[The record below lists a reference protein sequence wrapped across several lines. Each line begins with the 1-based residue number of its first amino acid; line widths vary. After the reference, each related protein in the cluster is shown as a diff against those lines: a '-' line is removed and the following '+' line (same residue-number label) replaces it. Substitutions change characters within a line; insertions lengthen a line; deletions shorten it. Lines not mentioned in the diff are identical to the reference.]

1 MIALH
6 IPSLLAKKRDGLE
19 LEREEIEWFI
29 AHLHT
34 IPNEQIGAFLMACQ
48 INGLN
53 AQETTYLTKAMLE
66 QGQRLPNREGAV
78 DKHSTGGVG
87 DKMSLVLAP
96 ALRACGATVPMLA
109 GRGLAHTGGT
119 IDKLESIPGFN
130 TGLSIEEM
138 NENPCFIS
146 RQTDEIAPTD
156 SILYAI
162 RDVTATVPCIG
173 LITASILSK
182 KAAEGIESLVLD
194 VKYGRAAFM
203 QHSEDARQLAQSMV
217 RVGTELGIKVTAQL
231 TDMDHPIGTMLGNSH
246 EIVESI
252 QCLKG
257 MGPSDTMELIHSQ
270 ANALGFEI
278 TEVIA
283 NGSALEEFKLML
295 ERQGV
300 DSTTAQQLIDNPW
313 NILQRSPQQYAI
325 QVEKPGYLADMDA
338 LTIGQVLCEAGAGRS
353 IQGAHIDHGI
363 GIEIHHSIGSK
374 VEAGDTVM
382 TLDAPFGL
390 DIQLIQ
396 RLKQSITIS
405 DYQVNS
411 GSRILET
418 ITISDCPTT

>member
-1 MIALH
+1 MH
-6 IPSLLAKKRDGLE
+6 IPNLLAKKRDGHALE
-19 LEREEIEWFI
+19 QKEIEWFI
-29 AHLHT
+29 QHLHE

-48 INGLN
+48 INGLD

-66 QGQRLPNREGAV
+66 QGERLPQREGAV

-96 ALRACGATVPMLA
+96 ALRACGAIVPMLA

-130 TGLSIEEM
+130 TGLTIEQM
-138 NENPCFIS
+138 KENPCFIS

-217 RVGTELGIKVTAQL
+217 RVGTELGIQVTAQL

-252 QCLKG
+252 ACLKG
-257 MGPSDTMELIHSQ
+257 LGPSDTMELIRAQ
-270 ANALGFEI
+270 ANALGFDI
-278 TEVIA
+278 DEVIA
-283 NGSALEEFKLML
+283 NGSALNEFKLML
-295 ERQGV
+295 IRQGV
-300 DSTTAQQLIDNPW
+300 DESSAQQLVDDPW
-313 NILQRSPQQYAI
+313 SVLQRSPQHYSI
-325 QVEKPGYLADMDA
+325 QVDKSGYLADLDA
-338 LTIGQVLCEAGAGRS
+338 LLIGQVLCEAGAGRS
-353 IQGAHIDHGI
+353 VQGSEIDHGI
-363 GIEIHHSIGSK
+363 GIEIHHSIGNQ
-374 VEAGDTVM
+374 VEAGDTIM
-382 TLDAPFGL
+382 TLDGPFGL
-390 DIQLIQ
+390 DIHLIQ
-396 RLKQSITIS
+396 RLKQAITIS
-405 DYQVNS
+405 DYQVKL
-411 GSRILET
+411 GTRILET
-418 ITISDCPTT
+418 VTISDCPTT

>member
-1 MIALH
+1 MH
-6 IPSLLAKKRDGLE
+6 IPNLLAKKRDGHALE
-19 LEREEIEWFI
+19 QKEIEWFI
-29 AHLHT
+29 QHLHE

-48 INGLN
+48 INGLD

-66 QGQRLPNREGAV
+66 QGERLPQREGAV

-96 ALRACGATVPMLA
+96 ALRACGAIVPMLA

-130 TGLSIEEM
+130 TGLTIEQM
-138 NENPCFIS
+138 KENPCFIS

-217 RVGTELGIKVTAQL
+217 RVGTELGIQVTAQL

-252 QCLKG
+252 ACLKG
-257 MGPSDTMELIHSQ
+257 LGPSDTMELIRAQ
-270 ANALGFEI
+270 ANALGFDI
-278 TEVIA
+278 DEVIA
-283 NGSALEEFKLML
+283 NGSALNEFKLML
-295 ERQGV
+295 IRQGV
-300 DSTTAQQLIDNPW
+300 DESSAQQLVDDPW
-313 NILQRSPQQYAI
+313 SVLQRSPQQYSI
-325 QVEKPGYLADMDA
+325 QVEKSGYLADLDA
-338 LTIGQVLCEAGAGRS
+338 LLIGQVLCEAGAGRS
-353 IQGAHIDHGI
+353 VQGSEIDHGI
-363 GIEIHHSIGSK
+363 GIEIHHSIGNQ
-374 VEAGDTVM
+374 VEAGDTIM
-382 TLDAPFGL
+382 TLDGPFGL
-390 DIQLIQ
+390 DIHLIQ
-396 RLKQSITIS
+396 RLKQAITIS
-405 DYQVNS
+405 DYQVKL
-411 GSRILET
+411 GTRILET
-418 ITISDCPTT
+418 VTISDCPTT

>member
-1 MIALH
+1 MH
-6 IPSLLAKKRDGLE
+6 IPNLLAKKRDGHALE
-19 LEREEIEWFI
+19 QKEIEWFI
-29 AHLHT
+29 EHLHE

-48 INGLN
+48 INGLD

-66 QGQRLPNREGAV
+66 QGERLPQREGAV

-96 ALRACGATVPMLA
+96 ALRACGAIVPMLA

-130 TGLSIEEM
+130 TGLTIEQM
-138 NENPCFIS
+138 KENPCFIS

-203 QHSEDARQLAQSMV
+203 QHSEDSRQLAQSMV
-217 RVGTELGIKVTAQL
+217 RVGTELGIQVTAQL

-252 QCLKG
+252 ACLKG
-257 MGPSDTMELIHSQ
+257 LGPSDTMELIRAQ
-270 ANALGFEI
+270 ANALGFDI
-278 TEVIA
+278 DEVIA
-283 NGSALEEFKLML
+283 NGSALNEFKLML
-295 ERQGV
+295 IRQGV
-300 DSTTAQQLIDNPW
+300 DESSAQQLVDDPW
-313 NILQRSPQQYAI
+313 SVLQRSPQHYSI
-325 QVEKPGYLADMDA
+325 QVEKSGYLADLDA
-338 LTIGQVLCEAGAGRS
+338 LLIGQVLCEAGAGRS
-353 IQGAHIDHGI
+353 VQGSEIDHGI
-363 GIEIHHSIGSK
+363 GIEIHHSIGNQ
-374 VEAGDTVM
+374 VEAGDTIM
-382 TLDAPFGL
+382 TLDGPFGL
-390 DIQLIQ
+390 DIHLIQ
-396 RLKQSITIS
+396 RLKQAITIS
-405 DYQVNS
+405 DYQVKL
-411 GSRILET
+411 GTRILET
-418 ITISDCPTT
+418 VTISDCPTT

>member
-1 MIALH
+1 MH
-6 IPSLLAKKRDGLE
+6 IPNLLAKKRDGHALE
-19 LEREEIEWFI
+19 QKEIEWFI
-29 AHLHT
+29 QNLHE

-48 INGLN
+48 INGLD

-66 QGQRLPNREGAV
+66 QGERLPQREGAV

-96 ALRACGATVPMLA
+96 ALRACGAIVPMLA

-130 TGLSIEEM
+130 TGLTIEQM
-138 NENPCFIS
+138 KENPCFIS

-217 RVGTELGIKVTAQL
+217 RVGTELGIQVTAQL

-252 QCLKG
+252 ACLKG
-257 MGPSDTMELIHSQ
+257 LGPSDTMELIRAQ
-270 ANALGFEI
+270 ANALGFDI
-278 TEVIA
+278 DEVIA
-283 NGSALEEFKLML
+283 NGSALNEFKLML
-295 ERQGV
+295 IRQGV
-300 DSTTAQQLIDNPW
+300 DESSAQQLVDDPW
-313 NILQRSPQQYAI
+313 SVLQRSPQQYSI
-325 QVEKPGYLADMDA
+325 QVEKSGYLADLDA
-338 LTIGQVLCEAGAGRS
+338 LLIGQVLCEAGAGRS
-353 IQGAHIDHGI
+353 VQGSEIDHGI
-363 GIEIHHSIGSK
+363 GIEIHHSIGNQ
-374 VEAGDTVM
+374 VEAGDTIM
-382 TLDAPFGL
+382 TLDGPFGL
-390 DIQLIQ
+390 DIHLIQ

-405 DYQVNS
+405 DYQVKL
-411 GSRILET
+411 GTRILET
-418 ITISDCPTT
+418 VTISDCPTT

>member
-1 MIALH
+1 MH
-6 IPSLLAKKRDGLE
+6 IPNLLAKKRDGHALE
-19 LEREEIEWFI
+19 QKEIEWFI
-29 AHLHT
+29 QNLHE

-48 INGLN
+48 INGLD

-66 QGQRLPNREGAV
+66 QGERLPQREGAV

-96 ALRACGATVPMLA
+96 ALRACGAIVPMLA

-130 TGLSIEEM
+130 TGLTIEQM
-138 NENPCFIS
+138 KENPCFIS

-217 RVGTELGIKVTAQL
+217 RVGTELGIQVTAQL

-252 QCLKG
+252 ACLKG
-257 MGPSDTMELIHSQ
+257 LGPSDTMELIRAQ
-270 ANALGFEI
+270 ANALGFDI
-278 TEVIA
+278 DEVIA
-283 NGSALEEFKLML
+283 NGSALNEFKLML
-295 ERQGV
+295 IRQGV
-300 DSTTAQQLIDNPW
+300 DESSAQQLVDDPW
-313 NILQRSPQQYAI
+313 SVLQRSPQQYSI
-325 QVEKPGYLADMDA
+325 QVEKSGYLADLDA
-338 LTIGQVLCEAGAGRS
+338 LLIGQVLCEAGAGRS
-353 IQGAHIDHGI
+353 VQGSEIDHGI
-363 GIEIHHSIGSK
+363 GIEIHHSIGNQ
-374 VEAGDTVM
+374 VEAGDTIM
-382 TLDAPFGL
+382 TLDGPFGL
-390 DIQLIQ
+390 DIHLIQ
-396 RLKQSITIS
+396 RLKQAITIS
-405 DYQVNS
+405 DYQVKL
-411 GSRILET
+411 GTRILET
-418 ITISDCPTT
+418 VTISDCPTT

>member
-1 MIALH
+1 MH
-6 IPSLLAKKRDGLE
+6 IPNLLAKKRDGHALE
-19 LEREEIEWFI
+19 QKEIEWFI
-29 AHLHT
+29 QHLHE

-48 INGLN
+48 INGLD

-66 QGQRLPNREGAV
+66 QGERLPQREGAV

-96 ALRACGATVPMLA
+96 ALQACGAIVPMLA

-130 TGLSIEEM
+130 TGLTIEQM
-138 NENPCFIS
+138 KENPCFIS

-217 RVGTELGIKVTAQL
+217 RVGTELGIQVTAQL

-252 QCLKG
+252 ACLKG
-257 MGPSDTMELIHSQ
+257 LGPSDTMELIRAQ
-270 ANALGFEI
+270 ANALGFDI
-278 TEVIA
+278 DEVIA
-283 NGSALEEFKLML
+283 NGSALNEFKLML
-295 ERQGV
+295 IRQGV
-300 DSTTAQQLIDNPW
+300 DESSAQQLVDDPW
-313 NILQRSPQQYAI
+313 SVLQRSPQHYSI
-325 QVEKPGYLADMDA
+325 QVEKSGYLADLDA
-338 LTIGQVLCEAGAGRS
+338 LLIGQVLCEAGAGRS
-353 IQGAHIDHGI
+353 VQGSEIDHGI
-363 GIEIHHSIGSK
+363 GIEIHHSIGNQ
-374 VEAGDTVM
+374 VEAGDTIM
-382 TLDAPFGL
+382 TLDGPFGL
-390 DIQLIQ
+390 DIHLIQ
-396 RLKQSITIS
+396 RLKQAITIS
-405 DYQVNS
+405 DYQVKL
-411 GSRILET
+411 GTRILET
-418 ITISDCPTT
+418 VTISDCPTT